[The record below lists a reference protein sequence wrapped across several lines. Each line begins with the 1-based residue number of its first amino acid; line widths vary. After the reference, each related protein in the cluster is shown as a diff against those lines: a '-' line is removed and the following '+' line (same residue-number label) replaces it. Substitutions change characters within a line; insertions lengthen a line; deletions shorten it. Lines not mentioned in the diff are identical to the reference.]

1 LSSALQNRLVG
12 TIIIVALVVIF
23 LPDLL
28 DGEKQSNN
36 ATFVDVPVNNLDIKV
51 EAPNEFPT
59 EEVMN
64 ATRRPV
70 EIIEESD
77 VTDSQ
82 HSSLNANDD
91 IDDPVQEAPVE
102 EALVEKAGIAETTD
116 EKQTAS
122 AESTSSQ
129 SLTTADNSL
138 AEQTVTSTPRIREDA
153 GWVVQLGSFRHQK
166 NVNELLDKLDAA
178 GYRAFSRRVD
188 TSAGRLTKVFVGPE
202 LTKET
207 LDNALP
213 HLNEAT
219 GLKGKVTS
227 FAEATN

>member
-1 LSSALQNRLVG
+1 LVG

-51 EAPNEFPT
+51 EAPSEFPT

-70 EIIEESD
+70 EIIEEAD

-82 HSSLNANDD
+82 LSNSNANDD
-91 IDDPVQEAPVE
+91 SDAPVQEALVE
-102 EALVEKAGIAETTD
+102 EAGIAEVADQT
-116 EKQTAS
+116 QTAS
-122 AESTSSQ
+122 AESTRAQ
-129 SLTTADNSL
+129 PLTTADNRL
-138 AEQTVTSTPRIREDA
+138 AEQTVTSTPSIREDA

>member
-1 LSSALQNRLVG
+1 MSSALQNRLVG

-36 ATFVDVPVNNLDIKV
+36 ATFVDVPVNNLEIEV
-51 EAPNEFPT
+51 EAPDEFPA
-59 EEVMN
+59 EAVIN

-70 EIIEESD
+70 EIIDESD
-77 VTDSQ
+77 VTDSELSQ
-82 HSSLNANDD
+82 SSLSNE
-91 IDDPVQEAPVE
+91 IDSTIPDSQ
-102 EALVEKAGIAETTD
+102 AE
-116 EKQTAS
+116 
-122 AESTSSQ
+122 
-129 SLTTADNSL
+129 
-138 AEQTVTSTPRIREDA
+138 EQTVVKETLESAVDIAQATQATGTTDDSLAKQTVTTPQSIRDDA

-202 LTKET
+202 LTRET

>member
-1 LSSALQNRLVG
+1 M
-12 TIIIVALVVIF
+12 VVIF

-36 ATFVDVPVNNLDIKV
+36 ATFVDVPVNNLEIEV
-51 EAPNEFPT
+51 EAPDEFPA
-59 EEVMN
+59 EAVIN

-70 EIIEESD
+70 EIIDESD
-77 VTDSQ
+77 VTDSELSQ
-82 HSSLNANDD
+82 SSLSNE
-91 IDDPVQEAPVE
+91 IDSTIPDSQ
-102 EALVEKAGIAETTD
+102 AE
-116 EKQTAS
+116 
-122 AESTSSQ
+122 
-129 SLTTADNSL
+129 
-138 AEQTVTSTPRIREDA
+138 EQTVVKETLESAVDIAQATQATGTTDDSLAKQTVTTPQSIRDDA

-202 LTKET
+202 LTRET